1 MALAMC
7 NKHGSRVP
15 TTPACMHA
23 RSHKAHHGCHPSTP
37 AVSSHET
44 APALPGAPSQ
54 QAAHTN
60 RQRGKGPPSAVVDA
74 SARHQ
79 PGSIAAAKPC
89 NTPTHWQTGRSAC
102 LDRQAGRQTDRRIVH
117 RRPNASS
124 QASGSTQSWPGAPS
138 LPVQTRHQH
147 QKSDIRQPAA
157 CWGGGPSTP
166 HAPHTRHGWRKRE
179 DAASS
184 SRTLSGPHTTL
195 YTALVAT
202 LCWQHTLVL
211 CAAARQTSTSP
222 KNHTRLHCSG
232 TRSTAGRL
240 AIYTRSSW
248 LQPRRI

>member
-166 HAPHTRHGWRKRE
+166 HAPHGCRTRPANLTGRQYV
-179 DAASS
+179 S
-184 SRTLSGPHTTL
+184 TLSAQAPKRPAAHPRSVGTSHARHTHLT
-195 YTALVAT
+195 
-202 LCWQHTLVL
+202 HTPPG
-211 CAAARQTSTSP
+211 CG
-222 KNHTRLHCSG
+222 CG
-232 TRSTAGRL
+232 C
-240 AIYTRSSW
+240 
-248 LQPRRI
+248 